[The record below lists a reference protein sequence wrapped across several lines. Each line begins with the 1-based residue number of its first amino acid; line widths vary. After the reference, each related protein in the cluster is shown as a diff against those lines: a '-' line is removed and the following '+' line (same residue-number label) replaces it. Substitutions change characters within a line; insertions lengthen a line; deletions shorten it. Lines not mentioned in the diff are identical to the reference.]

1 MWAMEQADVHALGG
15 TPRASDVRIVISL
28 LLNSGVVVAMYF
40 INEFSNSIIFGVILA
55 WVLSHNL
62 TFGLGLIRPDRYERS
77 YIFRRGETN
86 SEHRLR
92 FDSHFI
98 RSDGCKLYN
107 ISNLQKGTLENHP
120 LL

>member
-1 MWAMEQADVHALGG
+1 MIAYIVNFIVLILQMLGVLSNPLVTLMWAMEQADVHALGG

-62 TFGLGLIRPDRYERS
+62 TFGLGLIRPD
-77 YIFRRGETN
+77 
-86 SEHRLR
+86 
-92 FDSHFI
+92 
-98 RSDGCKLYN
+98 N
-107 ISNLQKGTLENHP
+107 IINEKMQLQKDYSNIVFSKF
-120 LL
+120 